1 MRDDLEPTGDCYA
14 AAGEYLREQSVL
26 GRTDIVLVH
35 GRPTLQRPPFVQYG
49 HAWIELEQDLSA
61 MFAPHEFGAP
71 GRIPQPPAGRGI
83 AAKLELCM
91 DVEREAIL
99 PKQLFYMLGKI
110 DPAECFRYTFHD
122 LRSWVTMTGHWGPW
136 EGPEAVG
143 PIEEQL

>member
-35 GRPTLQRPPFVQYG
+35 GRPTLQRPPFVKYG
-49 HAWIELEQDLSA
+49 HAWIEFTQDLSA
-61 MFAPHEFGAP
+61 MFAPHE
-71 GRIPQPPAGRGI
+71 

-91 DVEREAIL
+91 DVERETIL

-143 PIEEQL
+143 AIEEQL